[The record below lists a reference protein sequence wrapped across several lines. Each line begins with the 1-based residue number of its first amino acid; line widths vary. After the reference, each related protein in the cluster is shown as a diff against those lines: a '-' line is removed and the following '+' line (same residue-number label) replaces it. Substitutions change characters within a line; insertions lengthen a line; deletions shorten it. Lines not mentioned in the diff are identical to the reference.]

1 MKKLNIICIVI
12 GIISFVVAGY
22 ILTEKI
28 LAKEVKVEI
37 NEEKELKEVNNYLAK
52 VGSPLGWLIIKKGID
67 TQDENGKYKPK
78 YNENYLEKYE
88 NRQLFVMEYILSY
101 PDNQDKF
108 ITLSAGDHTKIEES
122 PTSDFT
128 LAYLD
133 YKTFNNYYKELIG
146 EDFKLDKAKKGGTE
160 YDKENV
166 YYDNRKPGSNGVYVS
181 MITSDKV
188 EYKDKSLV
196 AEIKVTYSTRAAENL
211 GVETNKGIIKYTK
224 NSDNNIIL
232 KSFILEK

>member
-1 MKKLNIICIVI
+1 
-12 GIISFVVAGY
+12 
-22 ILTEKI
+22 
-28 LAKEVKVEI
+28 
-37 NEEKELKEVNNYLAK
+37 
-52 VGSPLGWLIIKKGID
+52 
-67 TQDENGKYKPK
+67 
-78 YNENYLEKYE
+78 
-88 NRQLFVMEYILSY
+88 MEYILSY

-108 ITLSAGDHTKIEES
+108 ITLSAGDYTKIEES

-133 YKTFNNYYKELIG
+133 YKTFNNYYKDLLG